1 MRFNAPT
8 RIIFGSGIL
17 SQLGVVMEKDLGASR
32 PMIVTDRGVKAAGL
46 LDKVLS
52 FLPGAEV
59 FDGVEA
65 NPRHTTV
72 DKAGAEA
79 RKIGPDVIV
88 GLGGG
93 SALDAA
99 KAVAL
104 LVANPGSIADYEG
117 REKYLSPPI
126 PMLAIPTTCGTGSE
140 VTWVSVITHVER
152 RIKISIKG
160 PAMFPA
166 AALVDPDFLLTL
178 PPALIA
184 STGIDALTHA
194 VEAYTVKPASL
205 ITDIFARVAVQ
216 YIFSSLKSVWEDVR
230 GQTGPREKIMLGSTL
245 AGVAFGNSDV
255 GSVHCLSESL
265 GAVFDTPHGVANSI
279 CLPYIMEF
287 NLPVS
292 KGRYADIARMV
303 GIREEDDEKAA
314 RSLIDDIRRLSRE
327 MGIPAFKD
335 LGFPEDRFPEI
346 ALKSYDNNSNPSNP
360 RNMEAEDYLKVLYRA
375 SRGV

>member
-17 SQLGVVMEKDLGASR
+17 DQLGTTVEKELGGSR
-32 PMIVTDRGVKAAGL
+32 PLIITDRGVKAAGL
-46 LDKVLS
+46 LDKVLP
-52 FLPGAEV
+52 FVPHAEV
-59 FDGVEA
+59 FDEVEA

-72 DKAGAEA
+72 DKAGVYA
-79 RKIGPDVIV
+79 REIKPDVII

-104 LVANPGSIADYEG
+104 LATNPGSIADYEG
-117 REKYLSPPI
+117 REKYHQPPI
-126 PMLAIPTTCGTGSE
+126 PLLAIPTTCGTGSE
-140 VTWVSVITHVER
+140 VTWVAVITHVER
-152 RIKISIKG
+152 VFKMSIKG
-160 PAMFPA
+160 SAMFPA
-166 AALVDPDFLLTL
+166 VALVDPDFLLTL

-184 STGIDALTHA
+184 STGLDALTHA
-194 VEAYTVKPASL
+194 VEAYTVKPATL
-205 ITDIFARVAVQ
+205 ITDIFARVAIQ
-216 YIFSSLKSVWEDVR
+216 YIFPSLQPTWEDVR
-230 GQTGPREKIMLGSTL
+230 RQVGPREKLMLGSTL

-292 KGRYADIARMV
+292 MGRYADIARMV
-303 GIREEDDEKAA
+303 GLAEEDDEAA
-314 RSLIDDIRRLSRE
+314 AQSLIDEIRRVSRE
-327 MGIPAFKD
+327 LGIPTFKD
-335 LGFPEDRFPEI
+335 LGIPEDRLPEI
-346 ALKSYDNNSNPSNP
+346 ALKSFENNSNSSNP
-360 RNMEAEDYLKVLYRA
+360 REMEAEDYLRILYRA
-375 SRGV
+375 SREG

>member
-17 SQLGVVMEKDLGASR
+17 SQLGVVMDKDLGASR

-65 NPRHTTV
+65 NPRDTTV
-72 DKAGAEA
+72 DNAGELA
-79 RKIGPDVIV
+79 RQTRPDVIV

-104 LVANPGSIADYEG
+104 LAANPGSIADYEG
-117 REKYLSPPI
+117 REKYRQPPL
-126 PMLAIPTTCGTGSE
+126 PVLAIPTTCGTGSE
-140 VTWVSVITHVER
+140 VTWVAVITHVER
-152 RIKISIKG
+152 KFKMSIKG
-160 PAMFPA
+160 SSMFPA
-166 AALVDPDFLLTL
+166 VALVDPDFLLTL

-184 STGIDALTHA
+184 STGLDALTHA
-194 VEAYTVKPASL
+194 VEAYTVKPATL
-205 ITDIFARVAVQ
+205 ITDIFARVAIQ
-216 YIFSSLKSVWEDVR
+216 YIFPSLKPAWEDVR
-230 GQTGPREKIMLGSTL
+230 GQLESREKLMLGSTL

-303 GIREEDDEKAA
+303 GIREEDDETAS
-314 RSLIDDIRRLSRE
+314 RNLIDEIRNVSRDL
-327 MGIPAFKD
+327 GIPTFKE
-335 LGFPEDRFPEI
+335 LGIPEDRLPDI
-346 ALKSYDNNSNPSNP
+346 ARKSFENNSNHSNP
-360 RNMEAEDYLKVLYRA
+360 REMEAEDYLRILYRA
-375 SRGV
+375 SREG